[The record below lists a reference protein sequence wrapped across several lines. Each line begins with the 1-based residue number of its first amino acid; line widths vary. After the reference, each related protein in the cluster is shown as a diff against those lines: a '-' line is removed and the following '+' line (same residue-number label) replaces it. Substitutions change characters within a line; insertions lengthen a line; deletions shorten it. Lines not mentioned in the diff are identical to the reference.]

1 MYESKLFMKKQWLFI
16 NHKYNLKKKLYLMF
30 MCIIIYVGS
39 VLYLDLD
46 FKFRTQSRNIIDQI
60 MLLILNF
67 IVLCFINNV
76 NVMLTTN

>member
-1 MYESKLFMKKQWLFI
+1 
-16 NHKYNLKKKLYLMF
+16 MF
-30 MCIIIYVGS
+30 MCIINYVGS
-39 VLYLDLD
+39 VLYLDPD

>member
-1 MYESKLFMKKQWLFI
+1 
-16 NHKYNLKKKLYLMF
+16 MF

-46 FKFRTQSRNIIDQI
+46 FKFRTQSRNITDQI
-60 MLLILNF
+60 MLLVFNF
-67 IVLCFINNV
+67 IVLCFIENV